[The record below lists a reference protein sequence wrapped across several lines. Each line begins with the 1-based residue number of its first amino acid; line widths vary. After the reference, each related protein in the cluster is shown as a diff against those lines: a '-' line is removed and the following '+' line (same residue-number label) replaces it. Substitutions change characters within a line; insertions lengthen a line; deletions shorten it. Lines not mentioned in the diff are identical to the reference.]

1 MQAGAVGLGGIT
13 PGTRLSGLVGRE
25 NVEVISVHAVGESA
39 SEVIFRDGT
48 GTIDSR
54 VLSVDDLEHI
64 VIADTDGQQTNYDAD
79 PREFMLAAEALRI
92 KNAAL
97 YDPMAAVSSS
107 NIEPL
112 PHQIRAVY
120 EHMLPQVPLRFLL
133 ADDPGAGKTIM
144 AGLYLKEMM
153 LRSDCERALIVS
165 PGGLADQ
172 WQDELQT
179 KFGLSFDVLTM

>member
-39 SEVIFRDGT
+39 SEVIFRDSA

-54 VLSVDDLEHI
+54 VLSAEDLDHLVI
-64 VIADTDGQQTNYDAD
+64 VDTDGQQTNYDAD

-133 ADDPGAGKTIM
+133 RTIP
-144 AGLYLKEMM
+144 ARAR
-153 LRSDCERALIVS
+153 RSWRGC
-165 PGGLADQ
+165 
-172 WQDELQT
+172 T
-179 KFGLSFDVLTM
+179 